1 MGKVL
6 IVCGSKSDLDIAN
19 VTKDMLDQFGIDCSL
34 NISSAHRMAEKTSEL
49 IKRAEGDGFSI
60 IITLAG
66 YSAHLGGVAA
76 SWTTLPVI
84 TVPISSSPLKGIDSI
99 FSTIQMPS
107 GIPVATMSLDKAG
120 AKNAAIFAIEILS
133 IYDKNLKQKLLE
145 YRKKLSQG

>member
-1 MGKVL
+1 MNKVL
-6 IVCGSKSDLDIAN
+6 IVCGSKSDLDIAKVTEN
-19 VTKDMLDQFGIDCSL
+19 VLNEFKVKCSL
-34 NISSAHRMAEKTSEL
+34 NVSSAHRMAEKTSKL
-49 IKRAEGDGFSI
+49 IKNAEANGFSI

-133 IYDKNLKQKLLE
+133 INDKELKQRLME
-145 YRKKLSQG
+145 YREKLNQG